1 VTPWRVSEKD
11 NGNEELRVTLFDLIA
26 VLILGVSALVG
37 FVRGATR
44 EMMTVVAFILAVLIS
59 VFALRFSGPIFRHS
73 VHPDWLA
80 NTLAILVIF
89 IAAYLIVRLLGGM
102 LTRGIHK
109 TQTLGTADRVIG
121 VGFGLIRAMV
131 LLGVFYLAFTATTP
145 TERVPHWIS
154 GAALY
159 PLAGVSA
166 KMITALAPQGSAVA
180 GKVAPALEKAVRDGS
195 HDRSPDPGKGTG
207 YDAGSRRSVDAL
219 VEKTR

>member
-1 VTPWRVSEKD
+1 M
-11 NGNEELRVTLFDLIA
+11 TLFDLIA

-44 EMMTVVAFILAVLIS
+44 EMMTVLAFILAVLIA
-59 VFALRFSGPIFRHS
+59 VFALRFVGPVFRHS

-80 NTLAILVIF
+80 NALAIIVVF
-89 IAAYLIVRLLGGM
+89 IAAYIVVRLLGTL

-109 TQTLGTADRVIG
+109 TETLGTADRVIG
-121 VGFGLIRAMV
+121 VGFGLVRAMV
-131 LLGVFYLAFTATTP
+131 LLGVFYLVFNAATP
-145 TERVPHWIS
+145 PERVPRWIS

-166 KMITALAPQGSAVA
+166 KIMTALAPQGSAVA
-180 GKVAPALEKAVRDGS
+180 GKVAPALEKAVRDGA
-195 HDRSPDPGKGTG
+195 HDRPPASGRGTG
-207 YDAGSRRSVDAL
+207 YDASSRQSVDAL